1 MSRRQPGHGFVTFV
15 TLRVLRDSQ
24 RSDVIAVGQ

>member
-15 TLRVLRDSQ
+15 TLRASQ